1 MDGLALIMKQ
11 LEMMNGRLDKID
23 EAGSERGRRIW
34 EKLNEQ
40 DKTLA
45 LLDHR
50 FTGLETAVNG
60 QAITL
65 AEYQKMKQ
73 KAEGAGWLGKKLWLA
88 GGVVIAFASY
98 IYSGWTTIATT
109 LKWLIGR
116 VP

>member
-65 AEYQKMKQ
+65 AEYQRMKQ

-88 GGVVIAFASY
+88 GGVVLALASY
-98 IYSGWTTIATT
+98 VYSGWTTFATA
-109 LKWLIGR
+109 LKWLVGR

>member
-88 GGVVIAFASY
+88 GGVVIAAASY
-98 IYSGWTTIATT
+98 LYSGWTTIATT
-109 LKWLIGR
+109 LKWLIGK